1 MLGAN
6 YTVQSSKMV
15 NGTHQSVRSH
25 SGLHEEISNDP
36 YQVNRKLMKQAASH
50 FALDESVVSM
60 GTPGFRAQRRPGMTV
75 RPESAQPHRQT
86 KLRKNKLASQSMKFN
101 EVTN

>member
-1 MLGAN
+1 MI
-6 YTVQSSKMV
+6 
-15 NGTHQSVRSH
+15 NGTNHSVRSH
-25 SGLHEEISNDP
+25 SGLHEEILNDP

-60 GTPGFRAQRRPGMTV
+60 GTPGFQAQRRSGITV

-101 EVTN
+101 DVTN